1 MFIHE
6 IYAEKMN
13 PDKMMDVAEHNCDV
27 CMKRCNNLICPSM
40 KALMDSAEKTH
51 MTSEQK
57 KRYFQLVGA

>member
-1 MFIHE
+1 MSIHE

-13 PDKMMDVAEHNCDV
+13 PDKMMDVAEHNCAT
-27 CMKRCNNLICPSM
+27 CMRHCNNLICPNM

-51 MTSEQK
+51 MTPEQR